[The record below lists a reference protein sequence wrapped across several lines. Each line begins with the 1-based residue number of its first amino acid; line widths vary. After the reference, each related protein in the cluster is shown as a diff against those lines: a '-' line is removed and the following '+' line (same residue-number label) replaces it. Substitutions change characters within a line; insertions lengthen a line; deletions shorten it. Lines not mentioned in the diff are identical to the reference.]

1 LTSGRSAA
9 GELNTKTMNITSTDL
24 RYPIGRYEAS
34 PFSTQQKEEWL
45 NDIKFLPQLLEN
57 AVINL
62 DEAQLQTPYREGGWT
77 VQQLVHHV
85 ADSHMN
91 AYCRFKLGL
100 TEDNPAI
107 RPYDQAAW
115 ANLNDTAKIPINI
128 SLTLL
133 YALHT
138 RWYSLISDL
147 ELKDWERTFFHPEY
161 QKEMTLWY
169 LLGMYAW
176 HGKHHVAHITGLRE
190 RNKW

>member
-1 LTSGRSAA
+1 
-9 GELNTKTMNITSTDL
+9 MNITSTDL
-24 RYPIGRYEAS
+24 RYPIGHYEPR
-34 PFSTQQKEEWL
+34 PFSGKQKDEWL

-62 DEAQLQTPYREGGWT
+62 DEAQLLTPYREGGWT
-77 VQQLVHHV
+77 IQQLVHHV

-100 TEDNPAI
+100 TEDNPTI
-107 RPYDQAAW
+107 RPYDQEAW
-115 ANLNDTAKIPINI
+115 ALLNDTEKLPINI

-138 RWYSLISDL
+138 RWYSVISDL
-147 ELKDWERTFFHPEY
+147 RIEDWERTVVHPEH
-161 QKEMTLWY
+161 QKEMTIWY

-176 HGKHHVAHITGLRE
+176 HGRHHVAHITSLRE

>member
-1 LTSGRSAA
+1 
-9 GELNTKTMNITSTDL
+9 MNITSTDL
-24 RYPIGRYEAS
+24 RYPIGRYEAT

-62 DEAQLQTPYREGGWT
+62 DEAQLQTPYREEGWT
-77 VQQLVHHV
+77 VQQVVHHV

-100 TEDNPAI
+100 TEGNPTI

-115 ANLNDTAKIPINI
+115 ANLSDTAKIPINI

-138 RWYSLISDL
+138 RWYSVISDL
-147 ELKDWERTFFHPEY
+147 ELKDWERTVFHPEH

>member
-1 LTSGRSAA
+1 
-9 GELNTKTMNITSTDL
+9 MNITSTDL
-24 RYPIGRYEAS
+24 RYPIGRYEAT
-34 PFSTQQKEEWL
+34 PFSAQQKEEWL

-115 ANLNDTAKIPINI
+115 ANLGDTAKIPINI

-138 RWYSLISDL
+138 RWYSLVSDL
-147 ELKDWERTFFHPEY
+147 ELKDWERTVFHPEY